1 MSVDEPNIASP
12 ILVTG
17 ATGRHGGTGR
27 AVARSLISK
36 GFRVR
41 ALVRQRHHRA
51 EAVAAEGAEVVVG
64 DYANYG
70 SLLDALDG
78 VRSAYFCYP
87 VGAGIAEAAGLFAT
101 AGKERGLR
109 RIVDRSRLEANV
121 GMGGCVSPQP
131 RWKARNANVLAGFF
145 HAPIPIWSQ
154 ATRNSRSFHV
164 GACRAQRR
172 CRH

>member
-1 MSVDEPNIASP
+1 MSVDEPNVASP

-41 ALVRQRHHRA
+41 ALVRQRDRRA

-78 VRSAYFCYP
+78 VRSGYSAIPSVRASPKPRAC
-87 VGAGIAEAAGLFAT
+87 
-101 AGKERGLR
+101 LR
-109 RIVDRSRLEANV
+109 
-121 GMGGCVSPQP
+121 PP
-131 RWKARNANVLAGFF
+131 ARNVACGASWISPCGPRALTARPLRDEHNGSRRRFSSGPDSMASAVL
-145 HAPIPIWSQ
+145 IEKRRNEV
-154 ATRNSRSFHV
+154 ATNWVKRP
-164 GACRAQRR
+164 
-172 CRH
+172 